1 MKLWIDEHFP
11 DLESDPEAVKH
22 VERFIS
28 EVIAK
33 DMPGP
38 AAQLQKQLKDR
49 VRAIYT
55 LPLVIYR
62 FYLNGVRAAG
72 RKVW

>member
-38 AAQLQKQLKDR
+38 AA
-49 VRAIYT
+49 
-55 LPLVIYR
+55 
-62 FYLNGVRAAG
+62 
-72 RKVW
+72 